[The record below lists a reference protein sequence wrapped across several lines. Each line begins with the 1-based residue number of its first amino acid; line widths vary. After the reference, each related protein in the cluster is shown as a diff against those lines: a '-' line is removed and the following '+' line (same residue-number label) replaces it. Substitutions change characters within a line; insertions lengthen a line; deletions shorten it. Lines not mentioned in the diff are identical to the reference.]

1 MHPINSRT
9 QRKPHAIMWM
19 VDKDLKLKNHVSHTK
34 KSNITEYTNQQF
46 CKTWNSSSHFQ
57 PSTKKREAG

>member
-46 CKTWNSSSHFQ
+46 CKT
-57 PSTKKREAG
+57 